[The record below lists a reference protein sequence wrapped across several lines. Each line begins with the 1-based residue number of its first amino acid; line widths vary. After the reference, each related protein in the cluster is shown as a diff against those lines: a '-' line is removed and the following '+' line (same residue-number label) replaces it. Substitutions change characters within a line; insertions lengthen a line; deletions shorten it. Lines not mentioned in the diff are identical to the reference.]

1 MRKYLVAM
9 VASLAAVGVNAQTT
23 TTTPPATQQPA
34 APVLN
39 FPANMRIA
47 YINSQRLIEEAP
59 GAREAQTTFQREMDK
74 YRAELALLEDSIKNM
89 YNDYQQKSVL
99 LSPDAKKK
107 QEDAIRAKETTFQT
121 RSQQVEQTAQKRQ
134 SDLVQPIMDKINK
147 VLGDIRKEHN
157 ISIILDVAS
166 RSIVQADTTLDLTN
180 EALRRLRAQAPAAT
194 PPKKQ

>member
-9 VASLAAVGVNAQTT
+9 VALFAAAGAQAQTQT
-23 TTTPPATQQPA
+23 PPPATQQP

-47 YINSQRLIEEAP
+47 YVNSARLIEESP
-59 GAREAQTTFQREMDK
+59 GAREAQTTIQRERDK
-74 YRAELALLEDSIKNM
+74 YVAELRLLEDSIQNM
-89 YNDYQQKSVL
+89 MTDYQQRQVM

-107 QEDAIRAKETTFQT
+107 QEDAIRAK
-121 RSQQVEQTAQKRQ
+121 QTAFETRQQTYDATLNKRQ
-134 SDLVQPIMDKINK
+134 GELVQPIMDRINK

-180 EALRRLRAQAPAAT
+180 EALRRLRAAT
-194 PPKKQ
+194 PASTAPKKPGS

>member
-1 MRKYLVAM
+1 MRKYLVAI
-9 VASLAAVGVNAQTT
+9 VASLAAAGVSAQTQ
-23 TTTPPATQQPA
+23 TTTPPAAQPA
-34 APVLN
+34 APAVLN

-59 GAREAQTTFQREMDK
+59 GAREAQTTIQREMDK

-89 YNDYQQKSVL
+89 QADYQQRSVM

-107 QEDAIRAKETTFQT
+107 QEDAIRAKMSGFET
-121 RSQQVEQTAQKRQ
+121 RSQQYDANITKRQ
-134 SDLVQPIMDKINK
+134 GELVQPIMDRINK

-157 ISIILDVAS
+157 ISIILDVSS

-180 EALRRLRAQAPAAT
+180 EALRRLRAAAPAP

>member
-9 VASLAAVGVNAQTT
+9 VASLAAAGVNAQTT

-34 APVLN
+34 APIVLN
-39 FPANMRIA
+39 FPTNMRIA

-107 QEDAIRAKETTFQT
+107 QEDAIRAKQATFEN
-121 RSQQVEQTAQKRQ
+121 RSAQLEQTAQKRQ
-134 SDLVQPIMDKINK
+134 GDLVQPIMDKINK

-180 EALRRLRAQAPAAT
+180 EALRRLRAAAPAA